1 MVNFNDRDSLE
12 ANRTSLTEII
22 GVYRLVAARGQLV
35 RKLLIGCPLLS
46 CLLILILGTDV
57 FFFLSDLFV
66 QLSLFSVI

>member
-12 ANRTSLTEII
+12 THRTSLIEII
-22 GVYRLVAARGQLV
+22 GVYRLVAARGQLI

-46 CLLILILGTDV
+46 CLSILILGTDV
-57 FFFLSDLFV
+57 FFFLSDLFL